1 MQILAAY
8 LIFLLVVVA
17 VGLATI
23 VAAIAVLLISGGIA
37 WVIDRPGFCRLEK
50 TIVEALA
57 PARARI
63 EQEFDNL
70 HRAIHAQRVQV
81 SHWRAQ

>member
-8 LIFLLVVVA
+8 LIFLLIVVG

-23 VAAIAVLLISGGIA
+23 VAAIAALLISGGIA
-37 WVIDRPGFCRLEK
+37 WVKDRPGFCRLEK
-50 TIVEALA
+50 TIIEALV

-63 EQEFDNL
+63 EQEFDNI
-70 HRAIHAQRVQV
+70 HRAIHAQRIQL
-81 SHWRAQ
+81 SDWRAK